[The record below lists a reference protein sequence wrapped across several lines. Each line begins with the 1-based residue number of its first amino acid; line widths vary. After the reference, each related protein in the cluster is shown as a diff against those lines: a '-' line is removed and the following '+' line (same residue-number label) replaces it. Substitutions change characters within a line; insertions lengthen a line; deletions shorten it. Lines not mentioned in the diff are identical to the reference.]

1 MRGSFCQK
9 DNLITHILIELQQ
22 CSLLSYLAQSQ
33 ILVISL
39 YKVVFHKITCSKFM
53 LIFPTIF
60 LFWRWN
66 ENTNISWDFDTFTY
80 VATCEMY
87 VVTPR
92 RRRLSPVTLQMFRG
106 TLLFIDLFSLQR
118 FFIFPQRIDTKNAKW
133 RAAAMNFYIDVI
145 RWFTNYS
152 DLPHLTIFG
161 EMEHL
166 HNLIIV
172 RNHVKLMHVINS
184 RRGFSKGT
192 TVSWI
197 LAMGLADLLG
207 FANLHCQKVESTKWL
222 KHKVRAMIGGQ

>member
-1 MRGSFCQK
+1 MILEWGDHFVKRTIWS
-9 DNLITHILIELQQ
+9 LIYFLN
-22 CSLLSYLAQSQ
+22 CSGAAYYVSYLAQSQ

-66 ENTNISWDFDTFTY
+66 ENKNIFWDFDTFTY

-152 DLPHLTIFG
+152 D
-161 EMEHL
+161 
-166 HNLIIV
+166 IIV
-172 RNHVKLMHVINS
+172 QQ
-184 RRGFSKGT
+184 
-192 TVSWI
+192 I
-197 LAMGLADLLG
+197 LLFLG
-207 FANLHCQKVESTKWL
+207 KWNT
-222 KHKVRAMIGGQ
+222 

>member
-1 MRGSFCQK
+1 MIGCSSKSIWVIKLSFCQNDPHMGESFWK
-9 DNLITHILIELQQ
+9 NFTAWSLKYFLNY
-22 CSLLSYLAQSQ
+22 SLLSYLAQSQ

-53 LIFPTIF
+53 LIF

-66 ENTNISWDFDTFTY
+66 ENKNIFWDFDTFTY

-92 RRRLSPVTLQMFRG
+92 RRRLSPVTLQMFGG

-152 DLPHLTIFG
+152 DLPHNCAANLTIFG

-166 HNLIIV
+166 DNLIRTYKFV
-172 RNHVKLMHVINS
+172 NFWD
-184 RRGFSKGT
+184 FSFKT
-192 TVSWI
+192 WFSQI
-197 LAMGLADLLG
+197 
-207 FANLHCQKVESTKWL
+207 
-222 KHKVRAMIGGQ
+222 